1 MKSPAV
7 RLAFLVFLMSA
18 FLTGPS
24 EIRAQLT
31 RQDSLSFRPDV
42 EKIFV
47 DAMKHFTAER
57 YDSAAGL
64 FMRCLREFPF
74 HHRTTGAYIM
84 GGKAY
89 YRLGNYRESVRI
101 LKNFI
106 DLHPESGYI
115 PDAHYTLGLNFFRM
129 LRSDDAAEELI
140 LAHQLTGDPLVRSR
154 SERLLDDLAGEVLTI
169 ADLQLL
175 LGNGLPENL
184 RVLLSVRLA
193 ERLYRSGDIKSAQEM
208 LLPVSALPPGIP
220 YVDRAVELLRRV
232 QGSGIL
238 KVGVI
243 LPLMM
248 KSAQA
253 AQRELG
259 TEIYDGI
266 KLAAEEYN
274 QVYLPKVT
282 LEVRDSER
290 DPGVA
295 ARVLTELC
303 ADESVV
309 AIVGPVFSNEAFAGA
324 GIANARGVPLLTPTA
339 TANGI
344 ASVGPYVFQLNPDL
358 DVRGRV
364 MARYAYEQGARRF
377 AVLSP
382 VEPIPKSMAD
392 AFVDEVARLGGEIID
407 QQWYLRGS
415 TDLRMQLSTMRRR
428 ALDKSEPMVV
438 NFASS
443 LGYEHIKS
451 LLMLGVESDILDS
464 LMEWG
469 AVVPVED
476 LLGPEG
482 KQLTDS
488 LGIPTERAIINYD
501 SLGLPVR
508 NIDAIFLP
516 IASSDEIGIVTS
528 QLRYFNFQADLLGT
542 GEWNDLA
549 VLDMN
554 REYASGV
561 VFSYDSA
568 INESDPNYRA
578 FTARFQKLFSRRPSI
593 NALYGYDA
601 MKLLLDLI
609 ARGTGTR
616 NDIAAAM
623 TGIRRAPGW
632 HTSYS
637 IDARRVNT
645 FLTLFQYRDR
655 SIRRIGEIDLLEP
668 EEELTPH
675 TTR

>member
-7 RLAFLVFLMSA
+7 RLASFLLVLHVILPA
-18 FLTGPS
+18 HS
-24 EIRAQLT
+24 EVRAQPT

-47 DAMKHFTAER
+47 DAMRNFTAER
-57 YDSAAGL
+57 FDSAAGL
-64 FMRCLREFPF
+64 FMRCIREFPF
-74 HHRTTGAYIM
+74 NHRTTGAYIM

-89 YRLGNYRESVRI
+89 YRLGNYRESVRV
-101 LKNFI
+101 LKNYI

-115 PDAHYTLGLNFFRM
+115 SDAHYTLGLNFFRM

-140 LAHQLTGDPLVRSR
+140 IAHRLSGDALVLTR

-175 LGNGLPENL
+175 LGNDLPQNL
-184 RVLLSVRLA
+184 HVLLSVRLA
-193 ERLYRSGDIKSAQEM
+193 ERLYRSGDIKTAQEI
-208 LLPVSALPPGIP
+208 LLPVAALPPEIP
-220 YVDRAVELLRRV
+220 HVDRAVELLRRV
-232 QGSGIL
+232 QGSGVL
-238 KVGVI
+238 KVGVV

-253 AQRELG
+253 AQREVG
-259 TEIYDGI
+259 VEIYDGI

-274 QVYLPKVT
+274 QVYLPKIN

-290 DPGVA
+290 DPGVT
-295 ARVLTELC
+295 ARVMTELC
-303 ADESVV
+303 SDEGVV
-309 AIVGPVFSNEAFAGA
+309 AIIGPIFSNEAFAGA
-324 GIANARGVPLLTPTA
+324 GIANARGVPVLTPTA

-344 ASVGPYVFQLNPDL
+344 ASIGPYVFQLNADL
-358 DVRGRV
+358 DTRGRA
-364 MARYAYEQGARRF
+364 MARYAFERGDRRF

-382 VEPIPKSMAD
+382 VEQIPKSMAD

-407 QQWYLRGS
+407 QQWYQRGA

-428 ALDKSEPMVV
+428 ALDKSEPTVI
-438 NFASS
+438 NFATS
-443 LGYEHIKS
+443 LKYDHIKS
-451 LLMLGVESDILDS
+451 LLMAGVEAHVLDS

-469 AVVPVED
+469 ASVRVED

-488 LGIPTERAIINYD
+488 LRIPTERALINYD
-501 SLGLPVR
+501 SLGLPVV
-508 NIDAIFLP
+508 NVDAMFLP
-516 IASSDEIGIVTS
+516 IASADEIGIVTS
-528 QLRYFNFQADLLGT
+528 QLRYFNFQTKLLGT

-554 REYASGV
+554 REYANEV
-561 VFSYDSA
+561 VYSYDTA
-568 INESDPNYRA
+568 VNESDPDYRA
-578 FTARFQKLFSRRPSI
+578 FAARFQKLFSRRPSV

-601 MKLLLDLI
+601 MKLLMELI

-623 TGIRRAPGW
+623 TGIRRVRGW
-632 HTSYS
+632 HTSFS
-637 IDARRVNT
+637 IDTRRVNT
-645 FLTLFQYRDR
+645 FLTLFQYQNR
-655 SIRRIGEIDLLEP
+655 SIRKIDEIDLLEP
-668 EEELTPH
+668 EDELTPH

>member
-7 RLAFLVFLMSA
+7 RIAYLVSFICLVLS
-18 FLTGPS
+18 GPS
-24 EIRAQLT
+24 ELRAQLT
-31 RQDSLSFRPDV
+31 RQDTLSFRPDV

-47 DAMKHFTAER
+47 EAMRHFTAER
-57 YDSAAGL
+57 FDSAAAL

-84 GGKAY
+84 GGKSY
-89 YRLGNYRESVRI
+89 YRLGNYRESVRV
-101 LKNFI
+101 LKNYI

-140 LAHQLTGDPLVRSR
+140 LAHQLSGDPLVRSR

-175 LGNGLPENL
+175 LGNGVPENL
-184 RVLLSVRLA
+184 RVLLTVRLA
-193 ERLYRSGDIKSAQEM
+193 ERLYRSGDIKSAQEI
-208 LLPVSALPPGIP
+208 LLPVASLSPEIA
-220 YVDRAVELLRRV
+220 YVDRAVELLHRV
-232 QGSGIL
+232 QGSGVL
-238 KVGVI
+238 KVGVV

-248 KSAQA
+248 KSGQA
-253 AQRELG
+253 ARELG
-259 TEIYDGI
+259 VEIYDGI

-274 QVYLPKVT
+274 QVYLPKIS

-290 DPGVA
+290 DPGVT
-295 ARVLTELC
+295 ARVMTELC
-303 ADESVV
+303 SDESIV

-324 GIANARGVPLLTPTA
+324 GIANARGVPVLTPTA

-344 ASVGPYVFQLNPDL
+344 ASIGPYVFQLNPDL

-364 MARYAYEQGARRF
+364 MARYAFERGARRF

-382 VEPIPKSMAD
+382 VEQIPKSMTD

-407 QQWYLRGS
+407 QQWYQRGA

-428 ALDKSEPMVV
+428 ALDKSEPMVI

-443 LGYEHIKS
+443 LKYDHIKS
-451 LLMLGVESDILDS
+451 LLMLGVDSNILDS

-469 AVVPVED
+469 ALVPVED
-476 LLGPEG
+476 LLGPDG

-488 LGIPTERAIINYD
+488 LRIPTERALINYD
-501 SLGLPVR
+501 SLGLPVA
-508 NIDAIFLP
+508 NIDAMFLP

-528 QLRYFNFQADLLGT
+528 QLRYFNFQAKLLGT

-554 REYASGV
+554 REYANGV

-568 INESDPNYRA
+568 INESDPDYRA
-578 FTARFQKLFSRRPSI
+578 FVARFQKLFSRRPSI

-609 ARGTGTR
+609 AHGTGTR

-632 HTSYS
+632 HTSFS

-645 FLTLFQYRDR
+645 FLTLFQYQDR
-655 SIRRIGEIDLLEP
+655 SVRRVDEIDLLEP